1 MNIEEFRKYCLSLPG
16 ATEKMPWS
24 DPRYASLIVF
34 SVGEKWF
41 GLVDIDAF
49 DYCNL
54 KCDPEKSD
62 ELRARY
68 DGIMPGWHMNKRHWI
83 SVYFH
88 SDVPERLIKQL
99 VSESYH
105 TVFSSLSKKEQQ
117 RILAEES

>member
-1 MNIEEFRKYCLSLPG
+1 MNIEEFREYCLSLPG

-24 DPRYASLIVF
+24 DKRYASLLVF

-54 KCDPEKSD
+54 KCKPERSD
-62 ELRARY
+62 DLRAIY
-68 DGIMPGWHMNKRHWI
+68 NGITQGWHMNKRHWI

-88 SDVPERLIKQL
+88 SDVPESLIKQL
-99 VSESYH
+99 VKESYQA
-105 TVFSSLSKKEQQ
+105 VLSSLSKKEQH
-117 RILAEES
+117 RILEEES